1 MLRLLAAAVLGLGL
15 AACAAPRFDGAGPAV
30 MTPALATDSVRT
42 RDGVILPLRSWLPEG
57 EPAAVIVGLHGFNDY
72 SNAFSGAGRWL
83 AAEGLAVYAY
93 DQRGFG
99 AAPGRGLWP
108 GTETLTRDLGD
119 VVAAVRAR
127 HPGKRVVVLGES
139 MGGAVT
145 LAALASDQPPAVDG
159 AVLSA
164 PAVWGRGAMP
174 LYQRLVLAVMA
185 RLAPE
190 LELTGKG
197 LDIWPSNNIGMLIG
211 LSRDPLVIKATRVD
225 TIYGLTDLMDAAQ
238 EAAGQVDLPLLWLYG
253 ARDEVVPPTP
263 TLEAA
268 ATLDP
273 AKGQRFVL
281 YPNGWHM
288 LFRDLGG
295 ETVLRDVAAWAVD
308 PDVPLPSDVLREHL
322 SD

>member
-1 MLRLLAAAVLGLGL
+1 MPRLLAVAVLTLGL
-15 AACAAPRFDGAGPAV
+15 TACAAPRFDGAGPV
-30 MTPALATDSVRT
+30 VTTPAVVTDGVRT
-42 RDGVILPLRSWLPEG
+42 RDGVELPLRSWLPEG

-72 SNAFSGAGRWL
+72 SNAFTEAGRWL
-83 AAEGLAVYAY
+83 SAEGLAVYAY

-99 AAPGRGLWP
+99 AAPDRGRWP
-108 GTETLTRDLGD
+108 GTETLTRDLAD

-159 AVLSA
+159 VVLSA
-164 PAVWGRGAMP
+164 PAVWGRASMP

-185 RLAPE
+185 RVAPE
-190 LELTGKG
+190 MELTGKG
-197 LDIWPSNNIGMLIG
+197 LDVWPSNNVEMLIG
-211 LSRDPLVIKATRVD
+211 LSRDPMVIKATRVD

-238 EAAGQVDLPLLWLYG
+238 EAAGEVEVPVLWLYG

-268 ATLDP
+268 AALDP
-273 AKGQRFVL
+273 TKGQRFVL

-295 ETVLRDVAAWAVD
+295 ETVLHDVAAWAVD
-308 PDVPLPSDVLREHL
+308 PEAPLPSDVLRQP
-322 SD
+322 